1 MVYLVGAGPGD
12 KELITVRGM
21 RLLKEAEVVI
31 YDRLVG
37 PEVLDLIN
45 PLAERIFVGKKKSFH
60 ARPQDEINRLIEERA
75 RARKV
80 VVRLKGGDPYIFGR
94 GSEEARFLAE
104 AGIPFEVVPGVTA
117 ASGVAAYAGMPLT
130 DRSLTPAVTFV
141 AGHRMTGKGL
151 DELDWSLLASFSHSI
166 VFYMALTNLKAIAD
180 NLIKNGKDPKTPVG
194 VVMDATMAT
203 QKTVVGT
210 LTDIDALVRAAELRP
225 PVILVVGEVALL
237 GGSLNWFEGSFEEG
251 ADKGG

>member
-12 KELITVRGM
+12 SELITLKGL
-21 RLLKEAEVVI
+21 RLLKEADVVI

-45 PLAERIFVGKKKSFH
+45 TTAERIFVGKKKSFH
-60 ARPQDEINRLIEERA
+60 ARPQEEINRLIEESA
-75 RARKV
+75 KEGKV
-80 VVRLKGGDPYIFGR
+80 IVRLKGGDPYIFGR

-130 DRSLTPAVTFV
+130 DRSVTPAVTFV
-141 AGHRMTGKGL
+141 AGHRMTGKGIDL
-151 DELDWSLLASFSHSI
+151 LDWNALASFSHSI

-180 NLIKNGKDPKTPVG
+180 NLIKNGKDPKTPAG

-203 QKTVVGT
+203 QKTVLGT
-210 LTDIDALVRAAELRP
+210 LADIDSLVKAAGLRP

-237 GGSLNWFEGSFEEG
+237 GVSLKWFEG
-251 ADKGG
+251 KV